1 MSAGQ
6 RDERSP
12 SKEHTSTRIQMQSS
26 NRLEGLLERPVSGV
40 LPMLL
45 LLLLLPSLAPSSPRS
60 STDSKLQLCEGTL
73 KQILASH
80 RGCDMRAPFVER
92 TPYPQIRKPG
102 CGLEHRA
109 LTAAGVPRDAAPALK
124 HLARM
129 LPKNQVVCTAFPN
142 YPANTCPHARLLNG
156 VPVNAGAHAP
166 LQSSASL
173 PARSAA
179 PRLPH
184 NSPSAWDG
192 LACLTG

>member
-12 SKEHTSTRIQMQSS
+12 SKEHTSRRIQMQSS

-40 LPMLL
+40 PPMLL
-45 LLLLLPSLAPSSPRS
+45 LLLLLPILAPSSPRS

-109 LTAAGVPRDAAPALK
+109 LTAAGRLHSLSELSCQHMPTREIIEWRARQRGRARAAPIIRVA
-124 HLARM
+124 
-129 LPKNQVVCTAFPN
+129 
-142 YPANTCPHARLLNG
+142 
-156 VPVNAGAHAP
+156 AGP
-166 LQSSASL
+166 F
-173 PARSAA
+173 
-179 PRLPH
+179 RLPH
-184 NSPSAWDG
+184 SAWDG